1 MDLNTVTEF
10 APAAAAAWRDG
21 DAWLGGGTWLFSQP
35 QPRVRRL
42 LDLRAFGWAPLTET
56 DDGLRIAATCTLA
69 ELARWRPRRAA
80 YIPGA
85 TLGRRCCDALL
96 GSFKVQN
103 VATVGG
109 NICLSLPAGP
119 MTSLTASLDGI
130 ATVAGLDG
138 GARRVP
144 VAQLVTGD
152 GRNALTPG
160 ELLTHIDLPAS
171 ALAAR
176 SAFRQ
181 LSLSTVGRSAVL
193 VIARLDGRPPDG
205 ARHPPAADGPGGPGV
220 VITVTAATPRP
231 VQLRFAGLPTA
242 DGALSALDAA
252 APTYLDDIHG
262 GASWRAAM
270 TRRCLAEV
278 IAELAG
284 DPGPGP
290 AR

>member
-1 MDLNTVTEF
+1 VDLNTVTDF
-10 APAAAAAWRDG
+10 APAATAAWRDG

-42 LDLRAFGWAPLTET
+42 LDLHAFGWAPLTET
-56 DDGLRIAATCTLA
+56 GDGLRIAATCTLA
-69 ELARWRPRRAA
+69 ELARWRPRRPA
-80 YIPGA
+80 YAPGA
-85 TLGRRCCDALL
+85 DLGRRCCDALL

-119 MTSLTASLDGI
+119 MTSLAASLDGI
-130 ATVAGLDG
+130 ATLAAPG
-138 GARRVP
+138 GGIRRVP
-144 VAQLVTGD
+144 VAEFVTGD
-152 GRNALTPG
+152 GVNTLAAG
-160 ELLTHIDLPAS
+160 ELLTHVDVAAD

-176 SAFRQ
+176 TAFRQ
-181 LSLSTVGRSAVL
+181 VSLSPIGRSAVL
-193 VIARLDGRPPDG
+193 LIARLDG
-205 ARHPPAADGPGGPGV
+205 GPSPVSVSV

-231 VQLRFAGLPTA
+231 LQLRFPGLPTA
-242 DGALSALDAA
+242 DDALSALDAA
-252 APTYLDDIHG
+252 TPTYLDDIHG
-262 GASWRAAM
+262 GGSWRAAM

-284 DPGPGP
+284 DPGP